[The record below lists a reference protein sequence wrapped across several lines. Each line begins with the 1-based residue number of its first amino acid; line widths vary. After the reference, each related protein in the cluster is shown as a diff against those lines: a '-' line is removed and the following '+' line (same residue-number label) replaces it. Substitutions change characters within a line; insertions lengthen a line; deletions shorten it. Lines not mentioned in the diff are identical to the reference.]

1 MSFSIKQKLY
11 ALATLVVIALIA
23 LFFVSQFMSLKQQK
37 LNGVVVAN
45 SQLKTDMLML
55 RRNEKDFL
63 MRQDLKYLDRF
74 NGNMDKAEQ
83 TLATLII
90 NLQDSGLNAEQAE
103 SIKKPLAEYK
113 RIFNELIAQTQIK
126 GLDKDSGHYG
136 KLRKATHDL
145 ESHLNSKGDETA
157 LVQLLTLR
165 RHEKDFI
172 LRDDPKYVSRLKS
185 TADQLINLVQG
196 DSVAVNFVRQY
207 VNEFE
212 AFFSI
217 TQTIGLS
224 EKEGLRGQM
233 RDAIHTVETALNE
246 MSKFYEELVDSS
258 IQQNQLMKIGF
269 SLLIS
274 TFIVAVIVFI
284 SRQVL
289 LPIKHLSA
297 SFADI
302 RASDDLTK
310 RVQILRDDEIGKA
323 AKDFNTLLDYFH
335 GMVLKINESVD
346 RLESATNTVSRSVH
360 ITQKNVQQQATQSDM
375 VATAVTE
382 MGASAND
389 IAKNAEQTADT
400 VNSAH
405 SSAELGARKV
415 QMTIN
420 RVNNLANSLVEAGD
434 AMSKLKGKS
443 DGITS
448 VLDVIKGIAEQTNLL
463 ALNAAIEAARAGE
476 QGRGFAVVADE
487 VRTLAIRTQDST
499 AEITTII
506 NELQGSTTEIAGIVD
521 KCREEGETSA
531 KTAQEAGDVLQK
543 IMAEMETVNQMT
555 TEIATAVEQQS
566 NVVEEINLNVMQI
579 TDLGGEINRE
589 SNANVAATKEVSD
602 QAKLLHD
609 TVNIFK
615 V

>member
-126 GLDKDSGHYG
+126 GLDKDLGHYG